1 MFRPESP
8 EKRFATRLPSD
19 WTFFGL
25 TPKYRVQFQSYIFDL
40 IYHSNGGFSYQDVY
54 HMPVYL
60 RQFYIQKLNKMFTD
74 QKKEA
79 EKQMKTIKSSMPKA
93 PKIPKR

>member
-1 MFRPESP
+1 MESP
-8 EKRFATRLPSD
+8 EKTFVVSLPSD

-25 TPKYRVQFQSYIFDL
+25 TQQYRLVFQNAIFDL

-60 RQFYIQKLNKMFTD
+60 RTFYIQKLNKMFTD
-74 QKKEA
+74 QNKEQ
-79 EKQMKTIKSSMPKA
+79 EKRLKSIRSNKPKV
-93 PKIPKR
+93 PKMRKR

>member
-1 MFRPESP
+1 MESP
-8 EKRFATRLPSD
+8 EIHFVANLPSD

-25 TPKYRVQFQSYIFDL
+25 TQKYRLVFQTAIFDL

-60 RQFYIQKLNKMFTD
+60 RSFYIGKLNKMFSD
-74 QKKEA
+74 QKEDH
-79 EKQMKTIKSSMPKA
+79 EKQMKTIRSKMPKT
-93 PKIPKR
+93 PKMRRR

>member
-1 MFRPESP
+1 MEKPEIPFAFR
-8 EKRFATRLPSD
+8 LQSD

-25 TPKYRVQFQSYIFDL
+25 TPKYRLQFQTTIFDL

-60 RQFYIQKLNKMFTD
+60 RTFYVQKLNKMFTD

-79 EKQMKTIKSSMPKA
+79 EKQMKTVKSSMPKA
-93 PKIPKR
+93 PKIPRR